1 MALNKEALKEDLEA
15 IDPTDGDVV
24 DKMVEAIDKYIKGA
38 TITVAAGI
46 PVSTAGSPTAQTG
59 VTTATGIA
67 TIS

>member
-1 MALNKEALKEDLEA
+1 MALDKERLKLDLRDITTEDD
-15 IDPTDGDVV
+15 II

-46 PVSTAGSPTAQTG
+46 PVSTTGTSSAQSG
-59 VTTATGIA
+59 ETTATGTA

>member
-1 MALNKEALKEDLEA
+1 MALDKAALKKDLKA
-15 IDPTDGDVV
+15 IDPTKGDVV

-46 PVSTAGSPTAQTG
+46 PVSTTGSATAQAGT
-59 VTTATGIA
+59 TTAAGTA